1 VPDDA
6 PVARSPITP
15 APPVVAMAGWAV
27 SGRRSDSDLTL
38 TDCTP
43 LAKAVLRG
51 TLDGEPPLSVPLG
64 SAARQQWGGI
74 EVLVA
79 GRRPAEWLAIAP
91 IGAQPQ
97 LANLPARSGPVARG
111 LVTVIDLTHGLA
123 LIRVTGGASADLLA
137 RECAVDLSGPAFPH
151 GTACRTAVAGLACD
165 IVRDDWDG
173 TSSYLVGCERSVGQY
188 LFDAL
193 LDSGAHLGVDVDGL
207 RADRW

>member
-1 VPDDA
+1 VADDVPI
-6 PVARSPITP
+6 ARSPIAP
-15 APPVVAMAGWAV
+15 AAPALAMAGWAV

-38 TDCTP
+38 TDLTP
-43 LAKAVLRG
+43 LAKVVVRG
-51 TLDGEPPLSVPLG
+51 TLDGEPLLGVPLG
-64 SAARQQWGGI
+64 SAARQRWGGV

-97 LANLPARSGPVARG
+97 LANLPARSGPAARG

-123 LIRVTGGASADLLA
+123 LIRVTGGRSTDLLA
-137 RECAVDLSGPAFPH
+137 RECAVDFTGPAFPH

-165 IVRDDWDG
+165 VVRDDRDG
-173 TSSYLVGCERSVGQY
+173 TSSYLLGCERSVGQY

>member
-6 PVARSPITP
+6 PIARSPIAP

-43 LAKAVLRG
+43 LAKAMLRG
-51 TLDGEPPLSVPLG
+51 TLDGEPPLGVSLG
-64 SAARQQWGGI
+64 STARQQWGGV

-91 IGAQPQ
+91 IGVQPQ
-97 LANLPARSGPVARG
+97 LVNRLAWSGAATGG

-123 LIRVTGGASADLLA
+123 LIRVTGGRSADLLA
-137 RECAVDLSGPAFPH
+137 RECAVDLTSPAFPH

-165 IVRDDWDG
+165 IVRDDQDG
-173 TSSYLVGCERSVGQY
+173 TSSYLLGCERSVGQY

-193 LDSGAHLGVDVDGL
+193 HESGADLGVDVDGL
-207 RADRW
+207 REDRW